1 MHKHAKKNESNVAA
15 VTTTKPQ
22 ASTPDND
29 AVVMKI
35 DSIRQSCVDLINE
48 TQRKIDK
55 ASGKADEHRLSM
67 GKLSA
72 EFIAKAKAINK
83 DAKEDALL
91 NSLCKDPACKVKKS
105 ALNNARSYYETHH
118 AMVEAYGKAPT
129 VSMTHYVMARNANL
143 TLHERYDL
151 LVKAEADSEI
161 TAAKLKSLV
170 REALVA
176 KGYSRKAKPTNELII
191 RCRQAFASL
200 IKVGGLLMKGAV
212 PCDEAFSLL
221 NKCVATATANQKKA
235 GQVLEPGK
243 VPWCVTGET
252 KKAVAA

>member
-1 MHKHAKKNESNVAA
+1 MHKQAK
-15 VTTTKPQ
+15 TTTKPQ

-48 TQRKIDK
+48 TQLKIDK

-91 NSLCKDPACKVKKS
+91 NSLCKVPACKVKKS
-105 ALNNARSYYETHH
+105 ALNNARSYYEMHH
-118 AMVEAYGKAPT
+118 AMVEAYGKAPIC
-129 VSMTHYVMARNANL
+129 SMTHYVMVRNNHL
-143 TLHERYDL
+143 TPAEQYDL
-151 LVKAEADSEI
+151 LNKAAADIEI

-170 REALVA
+170 SEALIA
-176 KGYSRKAKPTNELII
+176 KGYSRKAKPTDELLL
-191 RCRQAFASL
+191 RCNQAFASL
-200 IKVGGLLMKGAV
+200 IKVGGLLKKGAA

-221 NKCVATATANQKKA
+221 NKCIATATANQQKA
-235 GQVLEPGK
+235 EQTLEPA
-243 VPWCVTGET
+243 
-252 KKAVAA
+252 KASSGISVEIEKEVAA